1 MRELLCSIRCR
12 CLLLVLLP
20 CATWR
25 ATAKEPP
32 VAKYAP
38 TPAANAAPAVVAEP
52 TNAAEPIPHHQDHP
66 PGPALSPDEAIARMT
81 VPAGFKVE
89 CVAHE
94 PELVN
99 PVAMTFDERGRVWV
113 CESLEYPRREAGPG
127 RDRIKVLEDTDAD
140 GRADRFTVFAEGLN
154 IPSGIAVGHGG
165 VWVVNS
171 PDLLFLQDTD
181 GDGRADRR
189 EVVVSGFGR
198 DDTHELPNS
207 LTWGPDGWLYG
218 LNGVFN
224 KSRIEQDGLVSEFTC
239 AVWRVEP
246 RTRRFELF
254 AEGTSNPWGIAWDHA
269 GSMFLSAC
277 VIDHLWHITETGYYH
292 RQAGAYPP
300 HAWKLGSIVEHA
312 HQKAAYCGIHYFD
325 SDAYPAEYRDRLYMG
340 NIHGGCLNVD
350 VLQRRGATYFARP
363 AADFLTA
370 NDAWFMPIAQQTGP
384 DGSLYV
390 LDWYDRYHCY
400 QDAGRDPAGIDR
412 LRGRLYRVR
421 YGRTPRAVP
430 FDLAQE
436 SDDELIAR
444 LSSPNV
450 YYRDQAQR
458 LLGERNST
466 AANGRLVALVFDD
479 ATIKSG
485 AAIKT
490 RLHALWALAGTGATG
505 GGALDAALCERL
517 TQHADS
523 ALRAWGVRLAGNLA
537 AGGIAPPSDLTT
549 RIAALAKDQSP
560 DVRLQVAI
568 AARKCFASEP
578 SDSAVRADVDVLLD
592 VLAASGDDPL
602 LPAIVWQNL
611 HPLLIEHR
619 QASLAALLH
628 RAEQGGRGLAPVLP
642 RLMHLLLAGGDE
654 NVDADGGVDVA
665 AQLVV
670 TLVDEPS
677 AREAAAEC
685 LEAIRQAARHGD
697 LDAIELQSLR
707 RGLGPRLSSLIS
719 STAHDRLTG
728 GAIALATAW
737 GDESARAAA
746 VSLAG
751 DLRAGDAARLSAID
765 ALSVAEVAELPP
777 LAARLLADVDG
788 NTVALRRGLLAAL
801 GQCGRDEIGAIVLAA
816 YDRQEPELRPA
827 AIELLTQR
835 PAWAHAL
842 LDAVANEKLPRE
854 ALNLAQVRRLARA
867 TDKLVA
873 AQIHALWGTVRTER
887 NPAREEFI
895 RRTRELLAANPG
907 DPRAG
912 QAVFEKSCAQCHK
925 IYGAGH
931 DVGPDLTHNGRNSWD
946 QLLSNVLD
954 PNLVI
959 GAAYETHTV
968 VTDDGRVLTGLLV
981 EDSPQRIVLKL
992 QGAKL
997 EAVPRD
1003 NIEQSEKS
1011 PLSLMPEEL
1020 EKQLTPAELA
1030 DMFAYLALDRPPSD
1044 PAARRLAGAPEPKK

>member
-1 MRELLCSIRCR
+1 MTWLLC
-12 CLLLVLLP
+12 
-20 CATWR
+20 ATLR
-25 ATAKEPP
+25 AMSEEPPAVATAPMP
-32 VAKYAP
+32 AP
-38 TPAANAAPAVVAEP
+38 
-52 TNAAEPIPHHQDHP
+52 AEPIPHHQDHP

-81 VPAGFKVE
+81 VPAGFRVE

-94 PELVN
+94 PDLVN

-165 VWVVNS
+165 VWVANS

-181 GDGRADRR
+181 GDGQADRR

-224 KSRIEQDGLVSEFTC
+224 HSRVEQNGRVHEFTC

-254 AEGTSNPWGIAWDHA
+254 AEGTSNPWGIAWDPA

-300 HAWKLGSIVEHA
+300 HVWKLGSIVEHA

-325 SDAYPAEYRDRLYMG
+325 SDAYPPEYRDRLYMG

-350 VLQRRGATYFARP
+350 VLERRGATYFARP
-363 AADFLTA
+363 NADFLTA

-421 YGRTPRAVP
+421 YGETPRAAP
-430 FDLAQE
+430 RDLAKA
-436 SDDELIAR
+436 SDDELIA
-444 LSSPNV
+444 LLASGNGFD
-450 YYRDQAQR
+450 RDQAQR
-458 LLGERNST
+458 LLGERNSKK
-466 AANGRLVALVFDD
+466 ANARLVELVFDD
-479 ATIKSG
+479 DTSTQG
-485 AAIKT
+485 ASKNVAALKT

-505 GGALDAALCERL
+505 GGALNAELCERL
-517 TQHADS
+517 TQHAEPT
-523 ALRAWGVRLAGNLA
+523 LRAWGVRLAGNLA
-537 AGGIAPPSDLTT
+537 AAANFTNRLPDELKS
-549 RIAALAKDQSP
+549 RIAVLAKDDSP

-568 AARKCFASEP
+568 AARKCFGSETQDAS
-578 SDSAVRADVDVLLD
+578 VRADVDVLLD
-592 VLAASGDDPL
+592 VLSTSSDDPL

-611 HPLLIEHR
+611 HPLLSEHR
-619 QASLAALLH
+619 QATLAALLH
-628 RAEQGGRGLAPVLP
+628 RAKQGGRGLAPVLP
-642 RLMHLLLAGGDE
+642 RVMHLLLASGDE
-654 NVDADGGVDVA
+654 NAGSTSGGDAGANEAADVDVV
-665 AQLVV
+665 AQLVG
-670 TLVDEPS
+670 TLVEEPS
-677 AREAAAEC
+677 ARESAAEC

-697 LDAIELQSLR
+697 LDATELQTLR
-707 RGLGPRLSSLIS
+707 ERLGPRLSTLIS
-719 STAHDRLTG
+719 STAHDRLSA

-737 GDESARAAA
+737 GDAAARAAA
-746 VSLAG
+746 VTLA
-751 DLRAGDAARLSAID
+751 DDIRAEDTARLSAID
-765 ALSVAEVAELPP
+765 ALAVAEVDELPP
-777 LAARLLADVDG
+777 LAARLLANVEG
-788 NTVALRRGLLAAL
+788 NTKALRRGLLAAL
-801 GQCGRDEIGAIVLAA
+801 GQCDRDEIGAIVLTA
-816 YDRQEPELRPA
+816 YERQEPELRPA

-842 LDAVANEKLPRE
+842 LAAVASEKLPRE

-867 TDKLVA
+867 TDKQLA
-873 AQIHALWGTVRTER
+873 AQIHAIWGTVRTER
-887 NPAREEFI
+887 NPAREDFI

-907 DPRAG
+907 DPHAG

-981 EDSPQRIVLKL
+981 EDSPQRMVLKL

-997 EAVPRD
+997 EAVPRE
-1003 NIEQSEKS
+1003 NIEQSEQS

-1030 DMFAYLALDRPPSD
+1030 DLFAYLALDRPPSD

>member
-1 MRELLCSIRCR
+1 MQRQTP
-12 CLLLVLLP
+12 CLILAGFVLAFISLDLRHAAADP
-20 CATWR
+20 P
-25 ATAKEPP
+25 TA
-32 VAKYAP
+32 
-38 TPAANAAPAVVAEP
+38 AASDKPS
-52 TNAAEPIPHHQDHP
+52 EPIPHHQDHP

-81 VPAGFKVE
+81 VPEGFTVE

-94 PELVN
+94 PNLVN

-113 CESLEYPRREAGPG
+113 CESLEYPRRDAGPG

-140 GRADRFTVFAEGLN
+140 GRADRFTIFADGLN

-165 VWVVNS
+165 VWVANS

-181 GDGRADRR
+181 GDGRAYRR
-189 EVVVSGFGR
+189 EVIVSGFGR

-224 KSRIEQDGLVSEFTC
+224 RSRIEQDGRVYQFTC

-254 AEGTSNPWGIAWDHA
+254 AEGTSNPWGIAFDPA

-292 RQAGAYPP
+292 RQAGTYPP
-300 HAWKLGSIVEHA
+300 HAWKLGSIVEHT
-312 HQKAAYCGIHYFD
+312 HQKAAYCGIHYID
-325 SDAYPAEYRDRLYMG
+325 SDAYPAEHRDRLVMG

-350 VLQRRGATYFARP
+350 VLERRGATYFARP

-370 NDAWFMPIAQQTGP
+370 NDAWFMPVAQQTGP

-400 QDAGRDPAGIDR
+400 QDAGRDPAGVDR

-421 YGRTPRAVP
+421 YGDTPHPAP
-430 FDLAQE
+430 FDLARD
-436 SDDELIAR
+436 SDEDLIAR
-444 LSSPNV
+444 LESGNV
-450 YYRDQAQR
+450 YLRDQAQR
-458 LLGERNST
+458 LLAERNSA
-466 AANGRLVALVFDD
+466 AANVRLVELVLDD
-479 ATIKSG
+479 DV
-485 AAIKT
+485 AIKT
-490 RLHALWALAGTGATG
+490 RLHALWALAGTGARG
-505 GGALDAALCERL
+505 GGALDAALCARL
-517 TQHADS
+517 LKHSDS
-523 ALRAWGVRLAGNLA
+523 TLRAWGVRLAGNLA
-537 AGGIAPPSDLTT
+537 SAGVVLPGDMGARL
-549 RIAALAKDQSP
+549 AALAADESA

-568 AARKCFASEP
+568 AARKCFGESRTTLP
-578 SDSAVRADVDVLLD
+578 VDVLLD

-602 LPAIVWQNL
+602 VPAIVWQNL
-611 HPLLIEHR
+611 HPLLER
-619 QASLAALLH
+619 DTQSTLAALLQCA
-628 RAEQGGRGLAPVLP
+628 RQGGRGLAPLVP
-642 RLMHLLLAGGDE
+642 RVVHWLSVSGE
-654 NVDADGGVDVA
+654 QFDVA
-665 AQLVV
+665 GQLVLA
-670 TLVDEPS
+670 LVDDPS
-677 AREAAAEC
+677 ARQPAAEC
-685 LEAIRQAARHGD
+685 LEALGQAIRHGELNADD
-697 LDAIELQSLR
+697 LSALR
-707 RGLGPRLSSLIS
+707 NRIGQRVSSLVVAKS
-719 STAHDRLTG
+719 HDRLSAA
-728 GAIALATAW
+728 AIGLAMAW
-737 GDESARAAA
+737 GDAAARESAAA
-746 VSLAG
+746 LAG
-751 DLRAGDAARLSAID
+751 DTRADDALRHSAIE
-765 ALSVAEVAELPP
+765 A
-777 LAARLLADVDG
+777 LAAVDAEQLLPLVERLLPDAEQSSPL
-788 NTVALRRGLLAAL
+788 LRRNVLTSL
-801 GQCGRDEIGAIVLAA
+801 GQSERDDIARVVLAA

-842 LDAVANEKLPRE
+842 LAAVADNRLPRE

-867 TDKLVA
+867 ADKQLT
-873 AQIHALWGTVRTER
+873 AQIHAIWGTVRTER
-887 NPAREEFI
+887 NPAREQVLQQV
-895 RRTRELLAANPG
+895 RETLSSNPG

-912 QAVFEKSCAQCHK
+912 RAVFEKSCAQCHK

-931 DVGPDLTHNGRNSWD
+931 DVGPDITLNGRNSWE
-946 QLLSNVLD
+946 QILSNVLD

-981 EDSPQRIVLKL
+981 EDSPERVVLKL

-997 EAVPRD
+997 ESTPREE
-1003 NIEQSEKS
+1003 IETMEKS

-1030 DMFAYLALDRPPSD
+1030 DLFAFLALDRPPDD
-1044 PAARRLAGAPEPKK
+1044 PAARRLPGAPQPRKVE

>member
-1 MRELLCSIRCR
+1 MPHHTLRLLRVASFVVTIS
-12 CLLLVLLP
+12 
-20 CATWR
+20 
-25 ATAKEPP
+25 ATAWTG
-32 VAKYAP
+32 VL
-38 TPAANAAPAVVAEP
+38 AAPPA
-52 TNAAEPIPHHQDHP
+52 TAAPVEPIPHHQDHP
-66 PGPALSPDEAIARMT
+66 PGPALSPAEAIAHMT
-81 VPAGFKVE
+81 VPAGFRVE

-165 VWVVNS
+165 VWVANS

-189 EVVVSGFGR
+189 EVIVSGFGR

-224 KSRIEQDGLVSEFTC
+224 HSRIEQDGRVSEFTC

-300 HAWKLGSIVEHA
+300 HVWKLGSIVEHA

-350 VLQRRGATYFARP
+350 VLERRGATYFARP

-370 NDAWFMPIAQQTGP
+370 NDAWFMPIAQKTGP

-421 YGRTPRAVP
+421 YGRTPRAAP

-436 SDDELIAR
+436 SDDALIAR
-444 LSSPNV
+444 LASPNV

-466 AANGRLVALVFDD
+466 AANRRLVELVFDD
-479 ATIKSG
+479 S

-490 RLHALWALAGTGATG
+490 RLHALWALAGTGIRG
-505 GGALDAALCERL
+505 SGVRGGALDGALCARL
-517 TQHADS
+517 LQDS
-523 ALRAWGVRLAGNLA
+523 DATLRAWGVRLAGNLA
-537 AGGIAPPSDLTT
+537 AGGGELPSDLRA
-549 RIAALAKDQSP
+549 RIAALAADDAP

-568 AARKCFASEP
+568 AARKCFGDTHTVAAAKQALLDKPAVAPEATTTTPRTAS
-578 SDSAVRADVDVLLD
+578 VDVL
-592 VLAASGDDPL
+592 ATSGDDPL

-611 HPLLIEHR
+611 HPLLIDHR

-628 RAEQGGRGLAPVLP
+628 RAELGGRGLAPVLP
-642 RLMHLLLAGGDE
+642 RVMHLLLAGGDE
-654 NVDADGGVDVA
+654 NRGADSGADVDVA
-665 AQLVV
+665 SQLVG
-670 TLVDEPS
+670 TLLDKPT

-697 LDAIELQSLR
+697 LEAAEFQALR
-707 RGLGPRLSSLIS
+707 QQLGTRLSSLIS
-719 STAHDRLTG
+719 SKAHDRLTG

-737 GDESARAAA
+737 GDASARAAA
-746 VSLAG
+746 VSLA
-751 DLRAGDAARLSAID
+751 DDVRAADAARLSAID
-765 ALSVAEVAELPP
+765 ALSVAEVAELLP
-777 LAARLLADVDG
+777 LAARLLADVEG

-801 GQCGRDEIGAIVLAA
+801 GQCDREEIGAIVLSA

-842 LDAVANEKLPRE
+842 LAAVASEKLPRE

-867 TDKLVA
+867 TDKQVA

-895 RRTRELLAANPG
+895 RRTRELLAAHPG

-1003 NIEQSEKS
+1003 NIEQAEKS

-1030 DMFAYLALDRPPSD
+1030 DLFAYLALDRPPSD